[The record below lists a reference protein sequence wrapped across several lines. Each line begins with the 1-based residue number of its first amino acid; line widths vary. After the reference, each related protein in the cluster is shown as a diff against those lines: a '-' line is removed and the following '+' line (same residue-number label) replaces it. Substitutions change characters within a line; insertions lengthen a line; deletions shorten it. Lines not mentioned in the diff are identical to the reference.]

1 GLGVKRGAVVFGC
14 SGIDEVAGDAPTLV
28 YSFDEEGE
36 RLRRLDPSDAGI
48 TAPLR
53 TPVGGSVDASRAA
66 FLEILGGAR
75 SAAADVVAL
84 NAAVVLQMAGA
95 ERELPAAFERARSIL
110 ASGAAG
116 RTFERAKEIGL
127 HG

>member
-1 GLGVKRGAVVFGC
+1 M
-14 SGIDEVAGDAPTLV
+14 
-28 YSFDEEGE
+28 
-36 RLRRLDPSDAGI
+36 
-48 TAPLR
+48 
-53 TPVGGSVDASRAA
+53 GGSVDASRAA

-84 NAAVVLQMAGA
+84 NAAVVLQMVGA

-116 RTFERAKEIGL
+116 RTFERAKEIGQ